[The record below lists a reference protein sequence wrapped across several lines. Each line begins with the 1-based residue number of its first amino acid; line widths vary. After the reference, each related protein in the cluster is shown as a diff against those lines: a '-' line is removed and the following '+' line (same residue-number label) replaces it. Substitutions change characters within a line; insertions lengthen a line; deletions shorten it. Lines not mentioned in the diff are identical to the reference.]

1 MAFKVLKPGMLTLLQ
16 DLGRHGY
23 QHLGVTSG
31 GPMDEVAF
39 RWGNALLDNP
49 DNAPQLEITFGM
61 LSLEA
66 TQPTSIAIAGA
77 DLGAT
82 INGETVMPW
91 QTYEIK
97 TGDVLNFQQPKFGLR
112 AYLAVKGGFLA
123 TPVLGSVATVMRES
137 LGGFDGKGSKVQKG
151 DLLPFHATSNHTP
164 RHLPRLAI
172 PNYEQAEIDVVT
184 GYQYTRFSGL
194 DRARFFNSDYTLS
207 QNCDR
212 MGYRLEGQAVGQ
224 DQPGIISEGIAYGAI
239 QIPSDGN
246 PIVLLRDRQTIGGYP
261 KIGCVTSISGGLLA
275 QKKPGDKIGFRY
287 MTIDQAE
294 RERHLTL
301 ARIHQWR

>member
-82 INGETVMPW
+82 INGEAVMP
-91 QTYEIK
+91 
-97 TGDVLNFQQPKFGLR
+97 
-112 AYLAVKGGFLA
+112 
-123 TPVLGSVATVMRES
+123 
-137 LGGFDGKGSKVQKG
+137 
-151 DLLPFHATSNHTP
+151 
-164 RHLPRLAI
+164 
-172 PNYEQAEIDVVT
+172 
-184 GYQYTRFSGL
+184 
-194 DRARFFNSDYTLS
+194 
-207 QNCDR
+207 
-212 MGYRLEGQAVGQ
+212 
-224 DQPGIISEGIAYGAI
+224 
-239 QIPSDGN
+239 
-246 PIVLLRDRQTIGGYP
+246 
-261 KIGCVTSISGGLLA
+261 
-275 QKKPGDKIGFRY
+275 
-287 MTIDQAE
+287 
-294 RERHLTL
+294 
-301 ARIHQWR
+301 